1 MPEGGSLAGFPAL
14 SSVVARYYREL
25 HSLLVR
31 TLKDRHAAD
40 DVVQEAF
47 TRVLALRHAGRPV
60 EKLRSVLH
68 RTAYNL
74 VIDASRRR
82 KLRDHDDID
91 ALPEDAV
98 PAAARSTQPE
108 ERLSAAQRAE
118 AMLST
123 IEALP
128 PRCREAFVLFKIDG
142 LDQAEVARRMGIS
155 VNMVERHVM
164 RGMDACRA
172 CRDRLDGEGGTP

>member
-1 MPEGGSLAGFPAL
+1 
-14 SSVVARYYREL
+14 VVARYYREL
-25 HSLLVR
+25 QSLLAR

-40 DVVQEAF
+40 DVVQEACV
-47 TRVLALRHAGRPV
+47 RVLALRHAGQPV

-74 VIDASRRR
+74 LIDASRRN
-82 KLRDHDDID
+82 KLRRHEDLD
-91 ALPEDAV
+91 ALPEDAL
-98 PAAARSTQPE
+98 PAAPESEQPQ
-108 ERLSAAQRAE
+108 ERLSSAQRAR
-118 AMLST
+118 AMLAT

-128 PRCREAFVLFKIDG
+128 PRCREAFVLHKIDG
-142 LDQAEVARRMGIS
+142 LSQAEVAGRMNIS

-172 CRDRLDGEGGTP
+172 CRDRLDGLASADTPGTAGQN

>member
-1 MPEGGSLAGFPAL
+1 M
-14 SSVVARYYREL
+14 VARYYREL
-25 HSLLVR
+25 HSLLTR

-74 VIDASRRR
+74 VIDASRRN
-82 KLRDHDDID
+82 KLRDHDDLD
-91 ALPEDAV
+91 ALPEHTQ
-98 PAAARSTQPE
+98 PAAARSSQPE
-108 ERLSAAQRAE
+108 ERLCAAQRAQ
-118 AMLST
+118 AMLAT

-128 PRCREAFVLFKIDG
+128 PRCREAFVLYKIDG
-142 LDQAEVARRMGIS
+142 VDQAEIARRMGIS

-172 CRDRLDGEGGTP
+172 CRDRLDGEGEKDSDSSEGRVP

>member
-1 MPEGGSLAGFPAL
+1 M
-14 SSVVARYYREL
+14 VARYYREL
-25 HSLLVR
+25 QSLLTR

-47 TRVLALRHAGRPV
+47 ARVLAVRASGQPI
-60 EKLRSVLH
+60 EKLRALLH
-68 RTAYNL
+68 RTAYHL

-91 ALPEDAV
+91 ALPHDAH
-98 PAAARSTQPE
+98 PAAASASQPE
-108 ERLSAAQRAE
+108 QALSDRQRAR
-118 AMLST
+118 ALLAT

-128 PRCREAFVLFKIDG
+128 PRCREAFVLHRIDG
-142 LDQAEVARRMGIS
+142 CSQAEIARRMGIS

-172 CRDRLDGEGGTP
+172 CRDRLDGMAPPACPP

>member
-1 MPEGGSLAGFPAL
+1 M

-47 TRVLALRHAGRPV
+47 TRVLALRHAGHTV
-60 EKLRSVLH
+60 DKLRAVLH
-68 RTAYNL
+68 RTARNL
-74 VIDASRRR
+74 VIDASRRH
-82 KLRDHDDID
+82 KLRDHDDLD
-91 ALPEDAV
+91 ALPEHTQ
-98 PAAARSTQPE
+98 PAAARSSQPE
-108 ERLSAAQRAE
+108 ERLSAAQRAG
-118 AMLST
+118 ALLAT

-142 LDQAEVARRMGIS
+142 LEQAEVARRMGIS